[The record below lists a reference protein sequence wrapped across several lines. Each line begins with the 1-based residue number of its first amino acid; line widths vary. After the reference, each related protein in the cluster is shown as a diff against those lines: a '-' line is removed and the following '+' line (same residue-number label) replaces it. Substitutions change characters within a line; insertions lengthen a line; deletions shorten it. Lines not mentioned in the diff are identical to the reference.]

1 MRVFIDEFD
10 RDYRTITNSLEKEFD
25 SIQEA
30 EEWCKEASGSGY
42 TYLID
47 MSLTKAINES

>member
-10 RDYRTITNSLEKEFD
+10 KDYRTITNNFEKEFD
-25 SIQEA
+25 SMQEA
-30 EEWCKEASGSGY
+30 EEWCKEASWSGY

-47 MSLTKAINES
+47 MSLTKAINEG